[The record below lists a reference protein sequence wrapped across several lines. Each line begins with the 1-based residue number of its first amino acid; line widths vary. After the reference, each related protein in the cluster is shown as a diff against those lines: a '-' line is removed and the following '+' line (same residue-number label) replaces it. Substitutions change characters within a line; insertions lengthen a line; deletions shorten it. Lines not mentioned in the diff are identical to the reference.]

1 MSTQVFS
8 PLTSI
13 MILLVCCLMM
23 IGPSSSAS
31 GPTFLDKFSDQTLDP
46 GPSVS
51 LRCIA
56 SGHPLPQVTWL
67 LNGLPVP
74 DNSRFRTGD
83 YVTRDLVVVSYVNI
97 SSVVTSDGG
106 VYVSNFL
113 VYFRVL
119 CVLFSSFFTQHLFP
133 LSPGFDFSL
142 VTLFV
147 MIHDSV
153 TFC

>member
-1 MSTQVFS
+1 MSSTTQVFS
-8 PLTSI
+8 SMTSI
-13 MILLVCCLMM
+13 IILTVCLMM
-23 IGPSSSAS
+23 IPLSSSAS

-119 CVLFSSFFTQHLFP
+119 CVLFSAFFVPATSFSSQSRLRFFCYNILC
-133 LSPGFDFSL
+133 
-142 VTLFV
+142 V
-147 MIHDSV
+147 IHE
-153 TFC
+153 